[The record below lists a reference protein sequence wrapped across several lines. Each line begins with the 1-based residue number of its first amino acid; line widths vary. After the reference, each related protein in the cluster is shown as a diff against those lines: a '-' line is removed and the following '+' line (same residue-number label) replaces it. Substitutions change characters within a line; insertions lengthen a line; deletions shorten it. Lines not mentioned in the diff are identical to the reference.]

1 MFTRYILPA
10 VAVCTLLFAVF
21 QMTKAQQKPA
31 PVSPPIEPGK
41 SPYLKQLAGAGIVES
56 ETENIAVG
64 SHVPG
69 VVSKVFVKVGD
80 LVEPDQ
86 RLFELDDRFQRAELE
101 VRKSMQA
108 SAEAT
113 VKKLKDAPR
122 RDERP
127 IYDAKVLEAE
137 VNLRDLTG
145 QYDRVNRIAKTSTNS
160 VSEEEVEKR
169 LMGWELAK
177 AQLAKAK
184 ADFKLWE
191 AGTWAPDLEIAQA
204 SLAQAVSQ
212 RKQTEVDIT
221 RLTAKSPRARW
232 KTGTDGVEVPDDA
245 GVKFK
250 VLQVSIR
257 PGEYVGTAAG
267 QALIVLGYV
276 GKLHVRVDIDENDIV
291 RFRPNLVGV
300 AKPRGNPDAEF
311 ALTFVRVEPYVIP
324 KRSLTGANTERVDTR
339 VLQVIYSIDTK
350 GQSLY
355 VGQQM
360 DVFLNAGEK

>member
-1 MFTRYILPA
+1 MFTRYILPT
-10 VAVCTLLFAVF
+10 VAVGTLVFALL

-31 PVSPPIEPGK
+31 PVSPAIEPGK
-41 SPYLKQLAGAGIVES
+41 SPYLKQLAGAGIVEP

-69 VVSKVFVKVGD
+69 VVSRVFVKVGD

-86 RLFELDDRFQRAELE
+86 RLFALDDRYQRAELD
-101 VRKSMQA
+101 VRKSTQV

-122 RDERP
+122 KAERP
-127 IYDAKVLEAE
+127 IYDAKILEAE
-137 VNLRDLTG
+137 VGLRDLTQ
-145 QYDRVNRIAKTSTNS
+145 QYERVKRIADTKSI
-160 VSEEEVEKR
+160 SEDELDR
-169 LMGWELAK
+169 RFMAAELAK
-177 AQLAKAK
+177 AQVAKAK
-184 ADFKLWE
+184 ADFNLWD
-191 AGTWAPDLEIAQA
+191 AGTWLPDLEIAQA
-204 SLAQAVSQ
+204 SLAQGVAQ
-212 RKQTEVDIT
+212 RMQTEVDIT
-221 RLTAKSPRARW
+221 RLTAKAPRAKW
-232 KTGTDGVEVPDDA
+232 KSGPGGTEVPDDA
-245 GVKFK
+245 GVKYK

-257 PGEYVGTAAG
+257 PGEYVGAAAG
-267 QALIVLGYV
+267 QALIVLGYA
-276 GKLHVRVDIDENDIV
+276 GNLHVRADIDENDII
-291 RFRPNLVGV
+291 RFRPNLIGV
-300 AKPRGNPDAEF
+300 AKPRGNPDVEF
-311 ALTFVRVEPYVIP
+311 PLAFVRVEPYVIP

>member
-10 VAVCTLLFAVF
+10 MAIATLTFAVL
-21 QMTKAQQKPA
+21 QMTKSQQKPA
-31 PVSPPIEPGK
+31 PVTPAIEPAK
-41 SPYLKQLAGAGIVES
+41 SPYLKQLAGAGIVEP

-69 VVSKVFVKVGD
+69 IVSKVFVKVGE

-86 RLFELDDRFQRAELE
+86 RLFELDDRAQRAELE

-108 SAEAT
+108 NAEAAL
-113 VKKLKDAPR
+113 KKLKDAPR
-122 RDERP
+122 REERP
-127 IYDAKVLEAE
+127 IYDAKVLEAD
-137 VNLRDLTG
+137 VNLRDQMQQLARMKRLTG
-145 QYDRVNRIAKTSTNS
+145 NS
-160 VSEEEVEKR
+160 VSEEELDRRITAVE
-169 LMGWELAK
+169 LGK

-184 ADFKLWE
+184 GDFELWS
-191 AGTWAPDLEIAQA
+191 AGTWKPDLDIAGAALSQAIAQRA
-204 SLAQAVSQ
+204 
-212 RKQTEVDIT
+212 QTEVELS
-221 RLTAKSPRARW
+221 RLTAKAPHARW
-232 KTGTDGVEVPDDA
+232 KAGPNGTEVPDDG
-245 GVKFK
+245 GVKYK

-257 PGEYVGTAAG
+257 PGEYVGAAAG

-276 GKLHVRVDIDENDIV
+276 GKLHVRADIDENDIV
-291 RFRPNLVGV
+291 RFRTNLVGV
-300 AKPRGNPDAEF
+300 AKARGNPDAEF
-311 ALTFVRVEPYVIP
+311 PLTFVRVEPYVIP

-339 VLQVIYSIDTK
+339 VLQVIYSIEAK